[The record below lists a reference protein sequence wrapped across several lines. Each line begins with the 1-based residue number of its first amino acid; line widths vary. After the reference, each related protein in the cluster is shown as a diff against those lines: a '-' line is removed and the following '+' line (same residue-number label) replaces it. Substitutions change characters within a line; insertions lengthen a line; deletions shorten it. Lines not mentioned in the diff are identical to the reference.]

1 MRKCTYKRFRKN
13 PVPIRIWETPV
24 PMPNTTV
31 KAYAADGTILETIW
45 ESRWVPDSKKGGLIA
60 QPVRAHA

>member
-45 ESRWVPDSKKGGLIA
+45 ESRWVPDYKNI
-60 QPVRAHA
+60 